1 MSERLLHPL
10 KHRQPGRDPTKVIS
24 HSQISNGTG
33 ARSCVDHLTVEE
45 EEEEEGW
52 GWGSSL

>member
-45 EEEEEGW
+45 EEEEGW